1 MKTTNNIN
9 SPWATASGQNGPVVV
24 PMTTANTL
32 INMGSAGTNGPVGPS
47 GDPGISGIYID
58 VSMQIE
64 IAADLL
70 ATNIISS
77 DSYFKLK
84 ALLRSTD
91 SEVKQTA
98 LKFISEKSK
107 LEI

>member
-1 MKTTNNIN
+1 MSDIN
-9 SPWATASGQNGPVVV
+9 SMMWG
-24 PMTTANTL
+24 
-32 INMGSAGTNGPVGPS
+32 GTSTSTG
-47 GDPGISGIYID
+47 SGIFAHSTINPSIHSIHD
-58 VSMQIE
+58 PLDQIE

-70 ATNIISS
+70 AAGIISS

-91 SEVKQTA
+91 PEVRQMG

>member
-1 MKTTNNIN
+1 MNDDVSSMLWGGTT
-9 SPWATASGQNGPVVV
+9 THNG
-24 PMTTANTL
+24 
-32 INMGSAGTNGPVGPS
+32 
-47 GDPGISGIYID
+47 SGIFAHSTTSPSIHSIHD
-58 VSMQIE
+58 PLDQIE
-64 IAADLL
+64 VAADLL
-70 ATNIISS
+70 AAGIISS

-91 SEVKQTA
+91 PEVRQMG

>member
-1 MKTTNNIN
+1 MSDIN
-9 SPWATASGQNGPVVV
+9 SMMWGGTSTSTGSGIFTHGSVNSSI
-24 PMTTANTL
+24 NL
-32 INMGSAGTNGPVGPS
+32 INDSLE
-47 GDPGISGIYID
+47 
-58 VSMQIE
+58 QIE
-64 IAADLL
+64 VAADLL
-70 ATNIISS
+70 AAGIISS

-91 SEVKQTA
+91 PEIRQMG